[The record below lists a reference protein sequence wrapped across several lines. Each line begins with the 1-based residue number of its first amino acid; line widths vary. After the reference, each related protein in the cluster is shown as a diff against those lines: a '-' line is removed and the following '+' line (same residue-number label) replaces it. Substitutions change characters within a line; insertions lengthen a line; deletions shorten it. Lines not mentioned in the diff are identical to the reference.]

1 MEDNKKNL
9 KDAISKIIKNA
20 QSGEFGLEGIS
31 PRTGN
36 FIDDAYIA
44 NNLQERALGELML
57 EQYKGKVPGKKT
69 SLNELR
75 DFAEGLREQFSPDVK
90 SLIQIQPEY
99 DTMGSF
105 TPSKDLIELKARQ
118 SPQDFASTLA
128 HEALHSRDL
137 RNKDYGDL
145 VSVEPGQRTNKA
157 LRALEGASDLVD
169 ETGKVLD
176 PKKMRE
182 LVSSADINDIKEALL
197 KGHHGLKRGATI
209 AQANLPRILK
219 GLPLKSIVG
228 VLGGAASL
236 AAEAADSEEE
246 GSASEQAA
254 LLREIDAQKQMKK
267 IEESTSV
274 PNEVKLKA
282 LELFKKNKLP
292 F

>member
-1 MEDNKKNL
+1 
-9 KDAISKIIKNA
+9 
-20 QSGEFGLEGIS
+20 
-31 PRTGN
+31 
-36 FIDDAYIA
+36 
-44 NNLQERALGELML
+44 
-57 EQYKGKVPGKKT
+57 
-69 SLNELR
+69 
-75 DFAEGLREQFSPDVK
+75 
-90 SLIQIQPEY
+90 
-99 DTMGSF
+99 
-105 TPSKDLIELKARQ
+105 
-118 SPQDFASTLA
+118 
-128 HEALHSRDL
+128 
-137 RNKDYGDL
+137 
-145 VSVEPGQRTNKA
+145 
-157 LRALEGASDLVD
+157 LEGASDLVD